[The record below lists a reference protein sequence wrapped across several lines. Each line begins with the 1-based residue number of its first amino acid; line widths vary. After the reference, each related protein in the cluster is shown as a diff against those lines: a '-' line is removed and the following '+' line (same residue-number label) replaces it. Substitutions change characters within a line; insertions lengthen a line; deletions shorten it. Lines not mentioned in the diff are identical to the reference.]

1 MRYFLLLLLL
11 LPLIGYS
18 AQRIYWVQPIV
29 DTAGNANF
37 APITG
42 YELRCSQIN
51 SVKATD
57 RMAWKG
63 TGLSTDLPVLP
74 TGNWF
79 CAIFAINSVGH
90 SPPTASLI
98 PLTCD
103 GLKCLAGTPAPVCA
117 GVTTCPT
124 SPVTTVAPRTGY
136 TDRPLYSDATRTK
149 TIGRVEVGL
158 PCEAEILIATSSGS
172 WRWTSNTAGLRGVS
186 LCR

>member
-158 PCEAEILIATSSGS
+158 PCEAEILAATSSGS
-172 WRWTSNTAGLRGVS
+172 WRWTSNTAGIRGVS